1 MVLHN
6 HPVPVTLPHP
16 ALPCADW
23 ADCYELLVP
32 GCGLTATLAAR
43 RTMGDFPGWVRAL
56 MRLRN
61 AIVRPFGLK
70 GSGPPNTREM
80 IGIFPVLSRSDEQ
93 MVLGFD
99 DTHLNFRIVVDVRPA
114 GDTQQVVNV
123 TTLVHRK
130 ILLGKLY
137 LAVIT
142 PFHRLIVRTMLDRL
156 SRPTV
161 VAS

>member
-1 MVLHN
+1 MVLRN
-6 HPVPVTLPHP
+6 RPVPATLPHP
-16 ALPCADW
+16 ALPNADW
-23 ADCYELLVP
+23 ADCYELLVA
-32 GCGLTATLAAR
+32 GNGLTATLAAR
-43 RTMGDFPGWVRAL
+43 RTMGDFPGWVRVL
-56 MRLRN
+56 MWLRN

-70 GSGPPNTREM
+70 GSGPSSTREM

-99 DTHLNFRIVVDVRPA
+99 DTHLDFRIVVDVRPA
-114 GDTQQVVNV
+114 GDTQQAVNV

-130 ILLGKLY
+130 ILLGKIY

-161 VAS
+161 AAS